1 MRLRFKKLIA
11 LVLVFVFTT
20 NTGFYS
26 IKAHAQQIPTESITT
41 ETSPLELGISQ
52 IENNS
57 LINEPNQKFDLFHL
71 ANQRIEIYNGQE
83 KPTVYDLNEFQ
94 VELPTLAYTQL
105 KVFYNNETNE
115 LVIEATRGA
124 NNEGKNG
131 TLVARHIIANLK
143 LKTWAT
149 DAELVV
155 LFDQEGKLS
164 AVDKNYIVELA
175 FKSPIPVFQNLWK
188 MNAAALYDFNSLKF
202 EASFLTRGTNPEILS
217 NSNASTVIPLDHEQK
232 PYLNA
237 GDIYINSID
246 LFGKKTTVGV
256 FSREVVYEKIIQDYK
271 ILSYM
276 AALTNGQTE
285 TLNQIENILKEVEN
299 KSAKLQ
305 VAEYKEQINPLFKQV
320 LSQFRQEQLNVLLK
334 RTDDLAAMKS
344 RVFDPLSDTD
354 DWANDFQQIIEKTK
368 KEQADAESIPVENE
382 IEKNWFQLLEKQ
394 KAKDL
399 VAKKD
404 QTRLQKFTATLKK
417 GFNLKTLGV
426 IFSVST
432 VAYLSLP
439 FLQDAHIIQ
448 EQIKAISWFY
458 ENAYPDILKDA
469 TYRVP
474 LLLSTVSLMALWPEA
489 VALSALAGKAFKK
502 MAAKISDSD
511 NSKWAKTIRDLAR
524 QWGELNNWQRIN
536 SLGMR
541 IYAYLIYPYWRV
553 IVDLVLRQKTFFTA
567 IENGLNPF
575 QKILKDSPLGKK
587 LGLVSNERIGLNS
600 IIASTQKIEE
610 QSHRNLKI
618 QSALREQKNQIDKMS
633 WTLATV
639 VAAEKHQI
647 DPATLMLLAEE
658 KEISIES
665 IESIF
670 KSEEKKAKWKLLA
683 NEINITLSEMNS
695 GQNLNELTSENMQAL
710 YSKISFISDKIMKMG
725 PVRQKINT
733 LNMQFKSMSK
743 KFVKSALM
751 IGKNDFK
758 FLKSVYTS
766 EFVSKQVQQ
775 EFTVDHAMVVG
786 IIAFYGDRANLNNPE
801 QLAADP
807 NGFLWTSKAHWYD
820 VFLNTF
826 AHFFMSGSSMALV
839 FQKPKAQYAE
849 NYRPKE
855 HYVYS
860 VADREQGLASATYRW
875 IKDVANPL
883 KADLG
888 GVMMKRFF
896 KRFTTFTAGLTMS
909 VGLRTILYSSQ
920 LGVTKAF
927 LLAKS
932 AWLFNFFAAQ
942 WFYGWIWDPVQRG
955 NQLESER
962 FAENKEKLKAAQFK
976 LNRGNFT
983 DGLSDIMELYIHEN
997 TQDLLTIQKQVMA
1010 ASPELNLRAVDK
1022 ITSQESIY
1030 FGLIINLANALNEQ
1044 NESKINEAKET
1055 LASYLNEENSENLNE
1070 LRKLS
1075 AQNLLKFSITNP
1087 PIYTTS
1093 NKVLSWITTSIGAVG
1108 STILAIPLSVI
1119 LTNHQLMGDHMYIL
1133 QWVGIS
1139 LTANAFCFTLLSKKG
1154 AQKIIDFYQTKI
1166 KPVAEKINIL
1176 KPKAKINSCKILLL
1190 GSE

>member
-1 MRLRFKKLIA
+1 MSLRIKRLIA
-11 LVLVFVFTT
+11 FILVPVFAI
-20 NTGFYS
+20 NTSFYS
-26 IKAHAQQIPTESITT
+26 VNAQAQQLSDEPLRTEAN
-41 ETSPLELGISQ
+41 PLELGISQ

-57 LINEPNQKFDLFHL
+57 LINVPNQKFDLFHL
-71 ANQRIEIYNGQE
+71 ANQRIEIYNGHVE
-83 KPTVYDLNEFQ
+83 PTVYNLNEYQ
-94 VELPTLAYTQL
+94 IELPTLAYTQV
-105 KVFYNNETNE
+105 KVFYSKDTGE
-115 LVIEATRGA
+115 LIIEATRGA

-131 TLVARHIIANLK
+131 TLVARHIISNLK

-149 DAELVV
+149 DQELVV

-164 AVDKNYIVELA
+164 VVDKNYIVEQA

-188 MNAAALYDFNSLKF
+188 MQASEAHSDLKF
-202 EASFLTRGTNPEILS
+202 EASFLTRGTNPEIL
-217 NSNASTVIPLDHEQK
+217 NNTNAASVIPLDHQQK

-237 GDIYINSID
+237 GDIYISATD
-246 LFGKKTTVGV
+246 AVDKKTTIGV

-276 AALTNGQTE
+276 AALTNSQTE
-285 TLNQIENILKEVEN
+285 TLSQVENILKEIEN
-299 KSAKLQ
+299 KSAQLQ
-305 VAEYKEQINPLFKQV
+305 IAEYKEQTNPLFKQV

-334 RTDDLAAMKS
+334 RSQNIADVKS
-344 RVFDPLSDTD
+344 RVFDPLTDTA
-354 DWANDFQQIIEKTK
+354 DWSKDFQEIVEKVK
-368 KEQADAESIPVENE
+368 KQQTESEASLPASEV
-382 IEKNWFQLLEKQ
+382 EKNWFQYLEKQ
-394 KAKDL
+394 KGNEL
-399 VAKKD
+399 IAKKNE
-404 QTRLQKFTATLKK
+404 TRLQKFTTTLKK
-417 GFNLKTLGV
+417 GLSLKNLGV
-426 IFSVST
+426 FFSVTT

-439 FLQDAHIIQ
+439 FIHDAAVIQ
-448 EQIKAISWFY
+448 EQVKAISWFY

-489 VALSALAGKAFKK
+489 VALSALAGKSFKK

-511 NSKWAKTIRDLAR
+511 QSKWAKTVRDLAR
-524 QWGELNNWQRIN
+524 QWGDLNNWQRIN

-553 IVDLVLRQKTFFTA
+553 VVDLVLRQKTFFTA
-567 IENGLNPF
+567 LENGLNPF
-575 QKILKDSPLGKK
+575 EKILKDSPLGKK
-587 LGLVSNERIGLNS
+587 LGLIKNERIGLNS
-600 IIASTQKIEE
+600 ITANAQKIE
-610 QSHRNLKI
+610 QKSHQNLKL
-618 QSALREQKNQIDKMS
+618 QSALKEQKNQTEKMA
-633 WTLATV
+633 WTLATA
-639 VAAEKHQI
+639 VAAEKYQI

-658 KEISIES
+658 KDISIES

-670 KSEEKKAKWKLLA
+670 KSEDKKAKWKLLA
-683 NEINITLSEMNS
+683 SEINSTLAEMNS
-695 GQNLNELTSENMQAL
+695 KQDLSELSPENMQEL
-710 YSKISFISDKIMKMG
+710 YSKISAVSNKIMKLG
-725 PVRQKINT
+725 AARQKIYT
-733 LNMQFKSMSK
+733 LNNQFKNGAK

-758 FLKSVYTS
+758 FLKSVYTN

-786 IIAFYGDRANLNNPE
+786 IVAFYGERANMDKPD
-801 QLAADP
+801 QLAADA

-820 VFLNTF
+820 IFLNTF
-826 AHFFMSGSSMALV
+826 AHFFISGSSMALV
-839 FQKPKAQYAE
+839 FQKPKALQAE

-855 HYVYS
+855 HYIYS
-860 VADREQGLASATYRW
+860 AADREQGLASATYRW

-888 GVMMKRFF
+888 GIMIKRFF

-909 VGLRTILYSSQ
+909 VGLRTVLYSSQ

-962 FAENKEKLKAAQFK
+962 FSENAEKLKAAQFK
-976 LNRGNFT
+976 LNRGNIAE
-983 DGLSDIMELYIHEN
+983 GLSDMMALYIQEN
-997 TQDLLTIQKQVMA
+997 SRDLLTVQKQVLA
-1010 ASPELNLRAVDK
+1010 ASPELKLKSVTK
-1022 ITSQESIY
+1022 ITHQESIY
-1030 FGLIINLANALNEQ
+1030 FGLIINLANALSEKDLT
-1044 NESKINEAKET
+1044 KIGEAKST
-1055 LASYLNEENSENLNE
+1055 LVSYLGKENSENIDE

-1087 PIYTTS
+1087 PVYTTP
-1093 NKVLSWITTSIGAVG
+1093 NKVLSWITTTIGAVG
-1108 STILAIPLSVI
+1108 STVLAIPLSVV

-1133 QWVGIS
+1133 KWVGIS
-1139 LTANAFCFTLLSKKG
+1139 LSAYAISYILLSKNS
-1154 AQKIIDFYQTKI
+1154 AQKYVSFYQTKI
-1166 KPVAEKINIL
+1166 KPVVDKVSSAKPNI
-1176 KPKAKINSCKILLL
+1176 KVNSCKMLFL

>member
-1 MRLRFKKLIA
+1 MPI
-11 LVLVFVFTT
+11 FTI
-20 NTGFYS
+20 NTSFYS
-26 IKAHAQQIPTESITT
+26 IKAHAQQSSNESSKVEIN
-41 ETSPLELGISQ
+41 PLELGISQ

-57 LINEPNQKFDLFHL
+57 LVNEPNQKFDLFHL

-83 KPTVYDLNEFQ
+83 APTIYNLNEYQ
-94 VELPTLAYTQL
+94 IELPTLAYTQL
-105 KVFYNNETNE
+105 KVFYNNETSE
-115 LVIEATRGA
+115 LIVEATRGA

-131 TLVARHIIANLK
+131 TLVARHIIANMK
-143 LKTWAT
+143 LKTWAN

-155 LFDQEGKLS
+155 LFDQEGKLNV
-164 AVDKNYIVELA
+164 VDKNYIIEQA
-175 FKSPIPVFQNLWK
+175 FKAPIPVFQNLWK
-188 MNAAALYDFNSLKF
+188 MSAGALQDLNNSKF
-202 EASFLTRGTNPEILS
+202 EASFLTRGTNPEILG
-217 NSNASTVIPLDHEQK
+217 NSNALTVIPLDHEQK

-237 GDIYINSID
+237 GDIYIEAVDSAN
-246 LFGKKTTVGV
+246 KKTTIGV

-285 TLNQIENILKEVEN
+285 TLNQVESILKEIES
-299 KSAKLQ
+299 KSAQLKIS
-305 VAEYKEQINPLFKQV
+305 EYKEQMNPLFKQV
-320 LSQFRQEQLNVLLK
+320 LSQFRQDQLSVLMK
-334 RTDDLAAMKS
+334 RKDDVVEMKS
-344 RVFDPLSDTD
+344 RAFDPLTDTA
-354 DWANDFQQIIEKTK
+354 DWSKDFQEILDKAK
-368 KEQADAESIPVENE
+368 KEQADLESMASENE
-382 IEKNWFQLLEKQ
+382 AEKNWFQLLEKQ
-394 KAKDL
+394 KANEIIE
-399 VAKKD
+399 KK

-417 GFNLKTLGV
+417 GFSLKTLGV
-426 IFSVST
+426 LFSVST

-448 EQIKAISWFY
+448 EQIKGISWFY
-458 ENAYPDILKDA
+458 QNAYPDILKDA

-489 VALSALAGKAFKK
+489 VALSALAGKAFKQ

-524 QWGELNNWQRIN
+524 QWGDLNNWQRIN

-567 IENGLNPF
+567 LENGLNPF
-575 QKILKDSPLGKK
+575 EKILKDSPLGKK
-587 LGLVSNERIGLNS
+587 LGLVQNQRIGLNS
-600 IIASTQKIEE
+600 VIAGAQKIEQ
-610 QSHRNLKI
+610 QSYQNLKL
-618 QSALREQKNQIDKMS
+618 QSALKEQKNQTEKMA
-633 WTLATV
+633 WTLATAI
-639 VAAEKHQI
+639 AAEKYQI

-658 KEISIES
+658 KDISIES

-670 KSEEKKAKWKLLA
+670 KSEEKKTKWKLLA
-683 NEINITLSEMNS
+683 NEINITLTEMNS
-695 GQNLNELTSENMQAL
+695 GLNLNELSKEDMQEL
-710 YSKISFISDKIMKMG
+710 YLKISTVSNKIMQMG
-725 PVRQKINT
+725 SVRQKINT
-733 LNMQFKSMSK
+733 LNNQFKSGAK
-743 KFVKSALM
+743 KFVKSAMM
-751 IGKNDFK
+751 IGKSDFK

-786 IIAFYGDRANLNNPE
+786 IVAFYGDRANLSKPD
-801 QLAADP
+801 QLAADAD
-807 NGFLWTSKAHWYD
+807 GFLWTSKAHWYD

-826 AHFFMSGSSMALV
+826 AHFFMSGSSMALI
-839 FQKPKAQYAE
+839 FQKPKAQRAE

-888 GVMMKRFF
+888 GIMIKRFF

-909 VGLRTILYSSQ
+909 VGLRTAIYSSQ

-962 FAENKEKLKAAQFK
+962 FSENKEKLKEAQFK
-976 LNRGNFT
+976 LSRGNLT
-983 DGLSDIMELYIHEN
+983 EGLSEMMALYINEN
-997 TQDLLTIQKQVMA
+997 SRDLLAVQKQVLA
-1010 ASPELNLRAVDK
+1010 ASPELNQFAVK
-1022 ITSQESIY
+1022 KVTNQESIY

-1044 NESKINEAKET
+1044 DQSKVDEAKET
-1055 LASYLNEENSENLNE
+1055 LMSYLNKENSENRDE
-1070 LRKLS
+1070 LKKLS

-1087 PIYTTS
+1087 PIYTTQ
-1093 NKVLSWITTSIGAVG
+1093 NKILSWITTTIGAVG
-1108 STILAIPLSVI
+1108 STVLAIPLSVT
-1119 LTNHQLMGDHMYIL
+1119 LTNHQLMGDPMFIL
-1133 QWVGIS
+1133 KWVGVSLGAYSIS
-1139 LTANAFCFTLLSKKG
+1139 YILLSKKN
-1154 AQKIIDFYQTKI
+1154 AQKYVNFYQNKI
-1166 KPVAEKINIL
+1166 KPLAQTISL
-1176 KPKAKINSCKILLL
+1176 AKPKVKINSCKILLL